1 MIMHDFP
8 PHGIDAD
15 MRRYLRPRIAGATCF
30 FTVVSYR
37 RRLIFCDPPFRESL
51 RNTVLRVRAVHPFK
65 PVRHGCRARPDA
77 WSHSS
82 LHRLIH
88 AGLYPAIRQPP
99 SRAGKTSIR
108 SSPIQHPQ
116 PIVLHPRVIALHPRV
131 ITIQSRV
138 KGDHPHKNRLHPRP
152 EGLHPLRIHHHPR
165 VKIHPGPCKALPAG
179 QRRYLSRLDRA
190 RNRCASATCHAKR
203 CAARPPLFLEHFR
216 ERERIG
222 SANFANAS
230 IDTTQTIAPGITA
243 GIACRI
249 ASMNR
254 RSRIG

>member
-1 MIMHDFP
+1 M
-8 PHGIDAD
+8 
-15 MRRYLRPRIAGATCF
+15 
-30 FTVVSYR
+30 
-37 RRLIFCDPPFRESL
+37 PFLFALAEASF
-51 RNTVLRVRAVHPFK
+51 N
-65 PVRHGCRARPDA
+65 
-77 WSHSS
+77 
-82 LHRLIH
+82 
-88 AGLYPAIRQPP
+88 PA
-99 SRAGKTSIR
+99 
-108 SSPIQHPQ
+108 HYPQ
-116 PIVLHPRVIALHPRV
+116 PIFLHPRVIIIHLRVITLHSRVKHQIRSVFVLHPRV

-165 VKIHPGPCKALPAG
+165 VKIHPGASEALPAG
-179 QRRYLSRLDRA
+179 RRRYLSRLDRA
-190 RNRCASATCHAKR
+190 RNRCASTTCHAKR
-203 CAARPPLFLEHFR
+203 CAARPSLLLEHFR

-222 SANFANAS
+222 SANVANAS